1 MRRRALRF
9 TLCAAQEGLR
19 PHHERSLVF
28 PIGRIILKGVNFLRA
43 RTFYTYAD
51 PGVGR
56 QLLVSEGFEVTS
68 ISLVPRQTPL
78 PGHIL
83 EWLRLFTTKTTF
95 FKGIGLDETEAMLGE
110 VADAC
115 EIDAKDTDSDR
126 WMIMYVRLRVL
137 AKRKV

>member
-1 MRRRALRF
+1 M
-9 TLCAAQEGLR
+9 
-19 PHHERSLVF
+19 
-28 PIGRIILKGVNFLRA
+28 IN
-43 RTFYTYAD
+43 
-51 PGVGR
+51 
-56 QLLVSEGFEVTS
+56 

-95 FKGIGLDETEAMLGE
+95 FEGIGYDETEAMLRE

-115 EIDAKDTDSDR
+115 EVDVKDMDNDR

-137 AKRKV
+137 AKRTVVGPCV